1 MARKRGF
8 ENTVSIVIAVTLEN
22 FLMHLRYLP
31 KKGAIVEV
39 NKSKMLLFPKKGGID
54 RDLFL
59 HKKREILCTDHLI
72 GDGIVKEGDV
82 ILDIGANIGYYVL
95 IESQLVGANGKVYA
109 VEPVRGNVEVLKK
122 NVRLNNLKNVS
133 TFQLAFGECDEEST
147 IYVSNLAN
155 LCSMNKN
162 FTGGKI
168 MGTQSISK
176 ETVDTF
182 LKNRPQ
188 PSLVRMDV
196 EGYEY
201 EIFIGMLQLLRG
213 DLSILVELHP
223 QFLSEKLNEIFQIL
237 KQNNFCVRFAVFE
250 AKVKENKIVNALLQ
264 KGGVSLPT
272 FVVTNVSLQELQ
284 NLMKDHPNLSPNVL
298 FEKQSCQQQTS
309 GETVAVQVEEVG

>member
-1 MARKRGF
+1 
-8 ENTVSIVIAVTLEN
+8 
-22 FLMHLRYLP
+22 MHLRYLP

-201 EIFIGMLQLLRG
+201 EIIRGMPQTLRG
-213 DLSILVELHP
+213 DLRILVELHP
-223 QFLSEKLNEIFQIL
+223 EHLSDKKLNEIFQIL
-237 KQNNFCVRFAVFE
+237 RQNNFWVRFAIFE
-250 AKVKENKIVNALLQ
+250 SKVNEKKGLNWIVNSLLQ
-264 KGGVSLPT
+264 KGGVILPLPA
-272 FVVTNVSLQELQ
+272 FVVEDVSL
-284 NLMKDHPNLSPNVL
+284 
-298 FEKQSCQQQTS
+298 
-309 GETVAVQVEEVG
+309 